1 VVGEVERTMVKGFFD
16 YAEALQFD
24 GKKSQDA
31 PEKVMAF
38 A

>member
-1 VVGEVERTMVKGFFD
+1 VVGEVKGTMVKGFFD

-24 GKKSQDA
+24 GEKSQDE